1 MRPFCAE
8 DPLREEQFRTQMP
21 KLRLLTT
28 IPLAAGEEWGTRAE
42 FSPLVEGRDIDF
54 ARASVGIF
62 ALGVLHVALS
72 AGAAIS
78 VCTLT
83 SPIPPSSASMPHGAR
98 RGQAVMAPTISGRS
112 PGYLARKSRRSARR
126 RSTMVL

>member
-1 MRPFCAE
+1 MRPYCAE

-54 ARASVGIF
+54 ARALLPNVGGITEMLKIMSSAICTKSV
-62 ALGVLHVALS
+62 S
-72 AGAAIS
+72 
-78 VCTLT
+78 CRT
-83 SPIPPSSASMPHGAR
+83 SP
-98 RGQAVMAPTISGRS
+98 GRS
-112 PGYLARKSRRSARR
+112 RQLAICTR
-126 RSTMVL
+126 